1 MGFLPPYPL
10 PSNLR
15 ALLPSTC
22 KYNTRPLRHMINRMV
37 QNWELNLQ
45 ILDLRE
51 QQIEGPSWIYW
62 FWHDIPKLST
72 GYYWACRISY
82 NIIKFNIFK
91 PCLYLFMLN
100 QDWTMQMANTMVQL
114 AKVGIPVSPQNWPT
128 WAFKRFILFVQES
141 TSTLFSPCLSCASV
155 SFLKATSN
163 RRS

>member
-91 PCLYLFMLN
+91 PCLYLFMLQPGLN
-100 QDWTMQMANTMVQL
+100 HANGKHHGTTCKSRYPSIPPKL
-114 AKVGIPVSPQNWPT
+114 ANMGFQ
-128 WAFKRFILFVQES
+128 
-141 TSTLFSPCLSCASV
+141 TLHPFCPRVYLDP
-155 SFLKATSN
+155 F
-163 RRS
+163 